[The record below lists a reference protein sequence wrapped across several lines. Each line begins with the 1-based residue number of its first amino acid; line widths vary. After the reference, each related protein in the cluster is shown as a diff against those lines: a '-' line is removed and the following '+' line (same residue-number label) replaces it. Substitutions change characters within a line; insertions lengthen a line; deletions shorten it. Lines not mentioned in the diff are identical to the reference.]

1 MECHIDLVQI
11 GLDDAAGLKR
21 ALAHDVR
28 LLPCAIRRAVE
39 CMGEHPAARRVL
51 RVDYEY
57 LLCI

>member
-11 GLDDAAGLKR
+11 GLGDAVELKR
-21 ALAHDVR
+21 DLAQDVR
-28 LLPCAIRRAVE
+28 LLPCVIRRDVG
-39 CMGEHPAARRVL
+39 CMGEHPAAPRVL